1 MDTNQ
6 GNPFEQDPVTVGLRF
21 AEIVTGTTISD
32 EPPPPESPLGRLRAF
47 AEKHGSAALT
57 PEHVRAAQEG
67 RPLPPPA

>member
-1 MDTNQ
+1 MRQSD
-6 GNPFEQDPVTVGLRF
+6 PFEQDPVTVGLRF

-32 EPPPPESPLGRLRAF
+32 EPPAPESPLGRLEAF
-47 AEKHGSAALT
+47 AEEHGSAALT